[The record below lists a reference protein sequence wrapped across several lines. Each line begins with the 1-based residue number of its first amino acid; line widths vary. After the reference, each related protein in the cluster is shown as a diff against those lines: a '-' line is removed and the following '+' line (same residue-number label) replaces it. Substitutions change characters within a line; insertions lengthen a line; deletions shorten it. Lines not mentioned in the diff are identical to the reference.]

1 MPDEFA
7 KHDKTVEQL
16 KFKLGYAQE
25 DVKQTMNLNDDA
37 EMKKKEDD
45 MVLEQVDFEGKVSKI
60 MSTCPWTQS

>member
-37 EMKKKEDD
+37 EMKK
-45 MVLEQVDFEGKVSKI
+45 
-60 MSTCPWTQS
+60 